1 MFSRIY
7 WLKIKIYLC
16 SLNFQMDKTEAL
28 GKEAVGRLMWRFF
41 VPAFVGVI
49 ANALYNI
56 VDRIFIGQG
65 VGALALS
72 GIGVIFP
79 VMLIVMG
86 FGMLIGVGAGVLVSI
101 RLGERNREGAER
113 VLGTTML
120 LIFIVST
127 FIVSAVFLI
136 KNPLLESFGATEQT
150 LKYANSYL
158 NIILIGTFFTMP
170 GYSLN
175 NMIRSEGNA
184 RIAMYSML
192 LSASVNI
199 ILDYLFIMVFG
210 WGVQGAAWATVISML
225 VLFLWVT
232 VHFRS
237 SRSVIKLKQEF
248 IRFDLATSK
257 SIIAI
262 GMAPFAMQ
270 IASSVVQGLANK
282 MLIRY
287 GGDIAVGALSI
298 VISVIS
304 LVVMSVIA
312 INMASQPIIGFN
324 FGAKIVGRVKKTL
337 QIAIVSSTIV
347 SSLAWV
353 ITQFFPEYIVMLFND
368 DDPELLNITLKAIKL
383 VTITFPIIG
392 FQIVAGNYF
401 QAVGNA
407 KIATFLT
414 LLRQVLVLIPMMI
427 LLPRF
432 YDLDGIWLSFPVSD
446 IASAL
451 VVTVFLIR
459 EWRKLTAMNQHST
472 GSY

>member
-1 MFSRIY
+1 MLFFNY
-7 WLKIKIYLC
+7 WVYYKVYLC
-16 SLNFQMDKTEAL
+16 TFNSLMDKTTAL
-28 GKEAVGRLMWRFF
+28 EKEGIGKLMWRFF

-65 VGALALS
+65 VGSMALS

-101 RLGERNREGAER
+101 RLGERDKEGAEK
-113 VLGTTML
+113 VLGSTFL
-120 LIFIVST
+120 LIFWVSA
-127 FIVSAVFLI
+127 FIVSLVFLI
-136 KNPLLESFGATEQT
+136 KKPLLESFGATSET
-150 LKYANSYL
+150 LNYANQYL

-199 ILDYLFIMVFG
+199 VLDYLFIMVFG
-210 WGVQGAAWATVISML
+210 WGVQGAAWATVISMF
-225 VLFLWVT
+225 VLFVWVFI
-232 VHFRS
+232 HFKS
-237 SRSVIKLKQEF
+237 PRSVINFRKEF
-248 IRFDLATSK
+248 VRFDYDIAK

-270 IASSVVQGLANK
+270 IASSVVQGLANTL
-282 MLIRY
+282 LIKH
-287 GGDIAVGALSI
+287 GGDVAVGALSI

-304 LVVMSVIA
+304 LVVMSIIA

-324 FGAKIVGRVKKTL
+324 FGAKVFSRVKKTL
-337 QIAIVSSTIV
+337 KIAIISSTLLSIF
-347 SSLAWV
+347 AWS

-368 DDPELLNITLKAIKL
+368 DDPELLHITLRAIKIIT
-383 VTITFPIIG
+383 VTFPIIG

-407 KIATFLT
+407 KIAIFLT
-414 LLRQVLVLIPMMI
+414 LLRQVLVLIPMLLI
-427 LLPRF
+427 LPGF
-432 YDLDGIWLSFPVSD
+432 YALDGIWYSFPVSD
-446 IASAL
+446 LASAI
-451 VVTVFLIR
+451 VVAVFLTH
-459 EWRKLTAMNQHST
+459 EWRKMKHLN
-472 GSY
+472 